1 MVEVGSSNLPSPT
14 RYKKSPA
21 NAGLFVI
28 CFRQMRTESSSRAQR
43 DNIGAYDDSPQGDNL
58 PGPTNIV
65 YKKQTVMPFLLL
77 EKRDKARIKL

>member
-1 MVEVGSSNLPSPT
+1 
-14 RYKKSPA
+14 
-21 NAGLFVI
+21 
-28 CFRQMRTESSSRAQR
+28 MRTESSSRAQR
-43 DNIGAYDDSPQGDNL
+43 DNIGACDDGSQGDNL

>member
-1 MVEVGSSNLPSPT
+1 
-14 RYKKSPA
+14 
-21 NAGLFVI
+21 
-28 CFRQMRTESSSRAQR
+28 MRTESSSRAQR